1 MFEVI
6 ITMLHRYSRL
16 ELIVGKEGF
25 QRLANSTVAVFGLG
39 GVGGG
44 AVEALARAGVGN
56 LVLVDFDTVCVT
68 NINRQIIALESTIG
82 RPKTEVMEER
92 VKEIN
97 PDCQTICYNTKY
109 TAENSSQLLSTSYD
123 YVIDA
128 IDMVTS
134 KLHLIESCYQQ
145 RIPII
150 SAMGAGNKLDPTKLQ
165 VVDISQTHICPLA
178 RVVRTELRKRG
189 INQGI
194 QVVYS
199 TERPI
204 RHNQGQNSRTPG
216 SSSVVPPVAG
226 FIMASVVIRS
236 ILGIEG

>member
-1 MFEVI
+1 M
-6 ITMLHRYSRL
+6 
-16 ELIVGKEGF
+16 
-25 QRLANSTVAVFGLG
+25 
-39 GVGGG
+39 
-44 AVEALARAGVGN
+44 EALARAGVGN

-145 RIPII
+145 RI
-150 SAMGAGNKLDPTKLQ
+150 LLFQ
-165 VVDISQTHICPLA
+165 QWV
-178 RVVRTELRKRG
+178 
-189 INQGI
+189 
-194 QVVYS
+194 
-199 TERPI
+199 
-204 RHNQGQNSRTPG
+204 
-216 SSSVVPPVAG
+216 
-226 FIMASVVIRS
+226 
-236 ILGIEG
+236 LGIS